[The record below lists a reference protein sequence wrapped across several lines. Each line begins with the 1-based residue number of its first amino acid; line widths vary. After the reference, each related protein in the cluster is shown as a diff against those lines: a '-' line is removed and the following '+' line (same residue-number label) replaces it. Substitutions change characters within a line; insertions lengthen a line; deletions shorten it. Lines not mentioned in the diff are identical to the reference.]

1 MAIKYRV
8 KCPRCG
14 EVMNLYADGRC
25 EKCGTPVTT
34 QFPAM
39 LQLYRMGNYVGV
51 ATGFGLYINNVPY
64 GYIGNKESLRIPLPY
79 GTYTLHVAM
88 GMSRKC
94 KDLTFTLTPQ
104 APVMYAKTRITLGV
118 WSNTFIIE
126 PARPE
131 EMPND

>member
-8 KCPRCG
+8 KCPKCG
-14 EVMNLYADGRC
+14 EALNIYGDTQC

-34 QFPAM
+34 RLPAM
-39 LQLYRMGNYVGV
+39 VQLYRMGNFYGV
-51 ATGFGLYINNVPY
+51 AGGFGIYINGVPY

-79 GTYTLHVAM
+79 GTYTLHIAV

-94 KDLTFTLTPQ
+94 NDLTVTLTPQ
-104 APVMYAKTRITLGV
+104 APVMYAKTYIKPGFWTNSFG
-118 WSNTFIIE
+118 IE

-131 EMPND
+131 EMPQD